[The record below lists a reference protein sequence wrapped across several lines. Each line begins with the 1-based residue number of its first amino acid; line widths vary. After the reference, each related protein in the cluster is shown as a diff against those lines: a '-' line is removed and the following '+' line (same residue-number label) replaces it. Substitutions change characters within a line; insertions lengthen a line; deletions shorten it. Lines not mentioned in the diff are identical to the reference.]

1 MPNTCIVL
9 IFYLSLHRIQSCNDY
24 KVEKNMDA
32 NNVLDY
38 LYRHDIK
45 PSMQRMA
52 VMSYLMEHR
61 THPTADEI
69 YNALHTEM
77 PTLSKTT
84 VYNTLKVLTD
94 KGAALQL
101 TIDEKNC
108 CFDADVTPHAH
119 FLCTH
124 CGRVYDMALSNKT
137 LCKDAIIPKN
147 FRVDEA
153 QLYFRGCCPECA
165 KAEKSLD
172 KTCS

>member
-1 MPNTCIVL
+1 
-9 IFYLSLHRIQSCNDY
+9 
-24 KVEKNMDA
+24 MDA
-32 NNVLDY
+32 NNVLNY
-38 LYRHDIK
+38 LFHHGIK
-45 PSMQRMA
+45 PSIQRMA

-69 YNALHTEM
+69 YNALHMSM

-84 VYNTLKVLTD
+84 VYNTLKLLTD

-119 FLCTH
+119 FLCTR
-124 CGRVYDMALSNKT
+124 CGKVYDMPLTNKL
-137 LCKDAIIPKN
+137 LCKDADIPKN

-153 QLYFRGCCPECA
+153 QLYFRGCCPACA
-165 KAEKSLD
+165 KAEKEHNKSI
-172 KTCS
+172 S